1 MFRSARYAGFDF
13 WQAAT
18 QGATFQKVIEQLYK
32 WSMAGQNFLW
42 NSKPDNKK
50 TNQFNSFEIA
60 KNNCQLPGK
69 IISWLNANRPLVGAQ
84 GDQYVTLN
92 KGDISN

>member
-32 WSMAGQNFLW
+32 WSMADQNFLW
-42 NSKPDNKK
+42 NSSWYLYLNPLHKSNNK
-50 TNQFNSFEIA
+50 
-60 KNNCQLPGK
+60 
-69 IISWLNANRPLVGAQ
+69 
-84 GDQYVTLN
+84 
-92 KGDISN
+92 